1 MREFLVVAILWS
13 FAPKP
18 QDFPLALS
26 TRFYQPSGLED
37 CTKPIRILPC
47 KAYLYLSIYT
57 SLPLSPYP
65 RNGEMIAWPARAYHT
80 LHQA

>member
-26 TRFYQPSGLED
+26 MRFYQPPGLED
-37 CTKPIRILPC
+37 IRILPC
-47 KAYLYLSIYT
+47 KAYLYLSLST

-65 RNGEMIAWPARAYHT
+65 RNGEMIAWPARAT
-80 LHQA
+80 LHQALPKLS